1 MTPETWS
8 DVLSYGLL
16 AVGAAMAFGTGMAL
30 LTHHRTGL
38 FPGQPIDDDGNPV
51 GEVPLRGAWV
61 RVVLGTIIAL
71 WGLAGIVSGQ
81 LPGLG

>member
-16 AVGAAMAFGTGMAL
+16 AVGAAMALGTGMAL
-30 LTHHRTGL
+30 LRHHRTGL

-51 GEVPLRGAWV
+51 GEVSLRGAWV
-61 RVVLGTIIAL
+61 RVVLGTIVAL
-71 WGLAGIVSGQ
+71 WGLAGVVSGQ